1 MRRCRRPVVTD
12 CVRYWTGMGEYTHR
26 ISDEEAHR
34 IQRFLYGVA
43 IGTVLFVAIMIV
55 AVMTA
60 PRWIKVISHESERR
74 FIAPHVEWVAEY
86 LLEGGDPVLQEY
98 VENLGRELAAV
109 MDLPPE
115 LRLRFIVIEGSAVNA
130 FTTLGGHIFVFDGLV
145 RELDNENSLAMVL
158 AHEIAHA
165 KNRDPLSGASRG
177 ILLQILISA
186 VRSNGG
192 IDPRGGAETG
202 LELLLNDYSRDQEEA
217 ADRLA
222 LIGLQRRYGHAGG
235 ATSLFEVLSSVYGGD
250 EVPEILSSH
259 PQVGDR
265 IAAINALVA
274 ERGWESRATNPYPAE
289 VLEALS
295 SRL

>member
-1 MRRCRRPVVTD
+1 MA
-12 CVRYWTGMGEYTHR
+12 EYTHR
-26 ISDEEAHR
+26 ISDEEARR

-43 IGTVLFVAIMIV
+43 VGTVLFVAVVIV

-74 FIAPHVEWVAEY
+74 FIAPHVEWVADY
-86 LLEGGDPVLQEY
+86 LLEEADPVLQEY
-98 VENLGRELAAV
+98 VGSLGRAIAAK
-109 MDLPPE
+109 MDLPADLE
-115 LRLRFIVIEGSAVNA
+115 LTFIVIEGSAMNA
-130 FTTLGGHIFVFDGLV
+130 FTTLGGHIFVLDGLV
-145 RELDNENSLAMVL
+145 RGLDNENSLAMVL

-222 LIGLQRRYGHAGG
+222 LEGLQRRYGHVGG
-235 ATSLFEVLSSVYGGD
+235 ATRLFEELGAAHGAD
-250 EVPEILSSH
+250 AVPEFLSSH
-259 PQVGDR
+259 PQVADR
-265 IAAINALVA
+265 IAAIDALVA
-274 ERGWESRATNPYPAE
+274 QKGWESGAPDPYPAG
-289 VLEALS
+289 VQDAIS
-295 SRL
+295 SRP